1 MPTKKELAMQ
11 FLRPAGPDG
20 GYQDGIPHAIAF
32 TPGQNNSQAV
42 SSMDIATQ
50 VTSDALKKVNSN
62 KDTTPSVVA
71 PSEVIDSNLSDFE
84 RWQKDNP
91 GAGAYEYAYTK
102 TAKAPKDPDANK
114 ANKRNRLAG
123 FTDLA
128 MLLSDGITA
137 VAGGNVNRRTTSATA
152 VNNEAMEAIRER
164 ARQLRETYDTG
175 LTKARYQDLADK
187 TKRQD
192 YLTRLADEK
201 AILAEKNANELELLK
216 ERQNFERD
224 KLKTAS
230 EEKQRIAEEERKFK
244 ASEAEKN
251 RKALDARASANRTSM
266 ETRAA
271 AKKPTTKEDSQ
282 DVYDAYNTLKA
293 LYDTQREEYNKARKG
308 NKKAVITDYVTLPPP
323 PINPSKT
330 DIETYVGLNRKH
342 IKQQNAGQKDPL
354 GLGITSN
361 GKKKDPLNLGI

>member
-1 MPTKKELAMQ
+1 MPTKKEQAMQ
-11 FLRPAGPDG
+11 FLQPAAQSVGYDDIVRSAVKIAENTSSKPAAQSVSQIEG
-20 GYQDGIPHAIAF
+20 GVINQNILQAKSNENEATSTSEIA
-32 TPGQNNSQAV
+32 
-42 SSMDIATQ
+42 
-50 VTSDALKKVNSN
+50 
-62 KDTTPSVVA
+62 
-71 PSEVIDSNLSDFE
+71 DSNLSDFE

-91 GAGAYEYAYTK
+91 GAGAYEYAYIK

-123 FTDLA
+123 FADLA

-152 VNNEAMEAIRER
+152 VNNEALEAIRER

-201 AILAEKNANELELLK
+201 AILADKYANELALLK
-216 ERQNFERD
+216 ERQVFERD

-230 EEKQRIAEEERKFK
+230 EEKQRTAEEERKFK

-251 RKALDARASANRTSM
+251 RKALDARAAANRTSM

-271 AKKPTTKEDSQ
+271 AKKSTTKEDSQ
-282 DVYDAYNTLKA
+282 EVFATYNALKA

-323 PINPSKT
+323 PVNPSKA

-342 IKQQNAGQKDPL
+342 IKQQNAGHKDPL
-354 GLGITSN
+354 GLGITTN

>member
-11 FLRPAGPDG
+11 FLKPAGPDG
-20 GYQDGIPHAIAF
+20 GYQDGIPHGIEFASKQGN
-32 TPGQNNSQAV
+32 TQNATIQSNSQP
-42 SSMDIATQ
+42 I
-50 VTSDALKKVNSN
+50 SN
-62 KDTTPSVVA
+62 ENEVA
-71 PSEVIDSNLSDFE
+71 SASEVIDSNLSDFE

-201 AILAEKNANELELLK
+201 AILAEKNANELALLK

-251 RKALDARASANRTSM
+251 RNTLDARASANRTSM

-282 DVYDAYNTLKA
+282 DVYDAYNALKD
-293 LYDTQREEYNKARKG
+293 LYNAQREEYNKARKG

-342 IKQQNAGQKDPL
+342 IKQPAAGKDPL
-354 GLGITSN
+354 GLGITAKPN
-361 GKKKDPLNLGI
+361 PKPKKKDPLNLGI